1 MSAPRPADDA
11 DPILRTV
18 GLRMVYHV
26 GKIAVEALRG
36 VDLEVRRGEFVA
48 IMGPSGSGK
57 STLLHLLG
65 GLAHP
70 TDGRIVVDGDEISTT
85 GDVERTRVRRDKI
98 GFVFQRFNLFPT
110 LTVRGNLEIAR
121 QVQGQPAPPV
131 ERVRELLEMVGLPH
145 KIDMKPLDLSGGEQQ
160 RVAVARALVNEP
172 AILLADEPTGNLD
185 SVNSRMILDLFQGLN
200 TRLRQT
206 VVMITHNPEAAAVAH
221 RTIEMRDGLV
231 VSHGNLARRDA

>member
-121 QVQGQPAPPV
+121 QVQGQPPPPLG
-131 ERVRELLEMVGLPH
+131 RVRELLEMVGLPH
-145 KIDMKPLDLSGGEQQ
+145 KIEMKPLDLSGGEQQ
-160 RVAVARALVNEP
+160 RVAVARALFNNPGVV
-172 AILLADEPTGNLD
+172 LADEPSGNLD
-185 SVNSRMILDLFQGLN
+185 SAHAKELHQLFFE
-200 TRLRQT
+200 LRKELGQT
-206 VVMITHNPEAAAVAH
+206 FVIVTHNEELA
-221 RTIEMRDGLV
+221 EMADQRLVMKDGV
-231 VSHGNLARRDA
+231 I

>member
-121 QVQGQPAPPV
+121 QVQGQPPPPLG
-131 ERVRELLEMVGLPH
+131 RVRELLEMVGLPH
-145 KIDMKPLDLSGGEQQ
+145 KIEMKPLDLSGGEQQ

-231 VSHGNLARRDA
+231 VSHGHLARRDA